1 MDALKII
8 INIVLIIVAVG
19 LVTVVVLQQVKSA
32 GLGAAYGGET
42 SSFTARGRAA
52 SKEAKLQKLTII
64 LGSVMAL
71 LAIAMMIIG

>member
-1 MDALKII
+1 MDVVRII
-8 INIVLIIVAVG
+8 INIVLIIVAIG
-19 LVTVVVLQQVKSA
+19 LVAVVLVQQVKSA

>member
-1 MDALKII
+1 MGVAKII

-19 LVTVVVLQQVKSA
+19 LVTVVLVQQVKSA

-42 SSFTARGRAA
+42 TSFTPRGRAA

-71 LAIAMMIIG
+71 LAIVMMILG

>member
-19 LVTVVVLQQVKSA
+19 LVTVVLLQQVKSA

>member
-19 LVTVVVLQQVKSA
+19 LVTVVLVQQVKSA
-32 GLGAAYGGET
+32 GLGSAYGGET

-71 LAIAMMIIG
+71 HAIAMMIIG